1 MSEKSSQADWQGV
14 GDSVKELGR
23 KLKEHAS
30 DAQDAIKST
39 SAPLS
44 GVAAQVGVVLKT
56 GLAKLDET
64 VSDPAIGTAARGAT
78 GKFLDALKVQL
89 GAAQPAEPSAEK
101 PEPSAEKPEPS
112 ADKPE
117 PSADKPEPAGVQ
129 PGDENPEGQHN
140 NPRASPGA

>member
-89 GAAQPAEPSAEK
+89 GAAQPAESSAEK
-101 PEPSAEKPEPS
+101 PEPAAEK
-112 ADKPE
+112 
-117 PSADKPEPAGVQ
+117 

>member
-101 PEPSAEKPEPS
+101 PEPSADKPEPS
-112 ADKPE
+112 AEKPE

>member
-44 GVAAQVGVVLKT
+44 GVAAQVGVVFKT

-89 GAAQPAEPSAEK
+89 GAAQPAEPSAGK
-101 PEPSAEKPEPS
+101 
-112 ADKPE
+112 
-117 PSADKPEPAGVQ
+117 

>member
-44 GVAAQVGVVLKT
+44 GVAAQVGVVFKT

-89 GAAQPAEPSAEK
+89 GAAQPAEPSAAQPAES
-101 PEPSAEKPEPS
+101 SAE
-112 ADKPE
+112 KPE

>member
-44 GVAAQVGVVLKT
+44 GVAAQVGVVFKT

-64 VSDPAIGTAARGAT
+64 VSDPAIGAAARGAT

-89 GAAQPAEPSAEK
+89 GATQPAESSAEK
-101 PEPSAEKPEPS
+101 PEPAAEK
-112 ADKPE
+112 
-117 PSADKPEPAGVQ
+117 

>member
-44 GVAAQVGVVLKT
+44 GVAAQVGVVFKT

-89 GAAQPAEPSAEK
+89 GAAQPAESSAEK
-101 PEPSAEKPEPS
+101 PEPSAE
-112 ADKPE
+112 KPE

>member
-44 GVAAQVGVVLKT
+44 GVAAQVGVVFKT

-101 PEPSAEKPEPS
+101 PEPSAEKPEP
-112 ADKPE
+112 
-117 PSADKPEPAGVQ
+117 AGVQ
-129 PGDENPEGQHN
+129 PGDENPDGQHN

>member
-44 GVAAQVGVVLKT
+44 GAAAQLGVVFKT

-89 GAAQPAEPSAEK
+89 GAAQPAESSADKPESSAEK
-101 PEPSAEKPEPS
+101 PESS
-112 ADKPE
+112 ADKPG
-117 PSADKPEPAGVQ
+117 PAGVQ

>member
-30 DAQDAIKST
+30 DAQDTIKTT

-44 GVAAQVGVVLKT
+44 GVAAQVGVVFKT

-64 VSDPAIGTAARGAT
+64 VSDPAIGAAARGAT

-89 GAAQPAEPSAEK
+89 GAAQPAESSAEK
-101 PEPSAEKPEPS
+101 PEPSAEKPEP
-112 ADKPE
+112 
-117 PSADKPEPAGVQ
+117 AGGQ

>member
-89 GAAQPAEPSAEK
+89 GATQPAESSAEK
-101 PEPSAEKPEPS
+101 PEPAAEK
-112 ADKPE
+112 
-117 PSADKPEPAGVQ
+117 

>member
-112 ADKPE
+112 AEKPE

>member
-89 GAAQPAEPSAEK
+89 GAAQPAESA
-101 PEPSAEKPEPS
+101 AE
-112 ADKPE
+112 
-117 PSADKPEPAGVQ
+117 KPEPAGVQ

>member
-101 PEPSAEKPEPS
+101 PESSAEKPEPSAEKPEPS
-112 ADKPE
+112 AE
-117 PSADKPEPAGVQ
+117 KPEPAGVQ